1 VWVAVKLAD
10 SLPRGKKD
18 GFLFSASIGKFMKL
32 DEIKATLKNH
42 EEDLSQ
48 LGARAL
54 SIFGSFARGEGTV
67 ASDID
72 VLVDFDFR
80 KGLFGF
86 VGLRLFLEKILRK
99 KVDLVTRRALHP
111 VLKKR
116 ILQEACHV
124 F

>member
-1 VWVAVKLAD
+1 M
-10 SLPRGKKD
+10 R
-18 GFLFSASIGKFMKL
+18 L
-32 DEIKATLKNH
+32 DEIKNSLKDH
-42 EEDLSQ
+42 EGDLSR

-54 SIFGSFARGEGTV
+54 SVFGSFARGEGTM

-72 VLVDFDFR
+72 LLVDFDSK

-86 VGLRLFLEKILRK
+86 IELKFFLENILQK
-99 KVDLVTRRALHP
+99 KVDLVTKRALHP
-111 VLKKR
+111 ALKRR